1 MNFKISSSRL
11 VAAALCAVLLVG
23 CDSIKDVR
31 DEPYTAVPPETGLIG
46 GTITGLGSRRAM
58 VMSWSGAGNL
68 DCQIPD
74 PGNPTS
80 RLPAPCKFLGIEGE
94 SSQTFS
100 FGSFDVGTAYNINVE
115 SQPYGKICTVAN
127 ASGTV
132 GSGSASPVVT
142 CVNDTVNFP
151 RYDLTVNIP
160 AQFQTLPNMKIT
172 FESEDGRQVQNA
184 TGLASVTFPSVLF
197 AAGANLPLFQYRV
210 KATYQDSAGG
220 ELTPNYCSFTPISST
235 PPPIAFTSGGT
246 NLDSAGG
253 AVVPVGP
260 LTVSV
265 AACAFTATVAVV
277 NEDSPASTAAT
288 GGLKLA
294 LRNHYTGVEEQTL
307 DVANYTGQTGVFNYV
322 STTVAFGSPLKA
334 NANSLYELVITQQ
347 PAGMHCIAAG
357 QSAVVAD
364 TQSPTQGVGTTINAP
379 TSSAVALLDPAVLDW
394 WAFADRQ
401 VRCKSVP
408 VAPNILTGTYQ
419 MDAKTG
425 TQTNGNMYGRPREF
439 LTFFDDGT
447 FLYGIGMDSAS
458 ATNGSP
464 NNSFQM
470 SPTGAAGIVRGNY
483 SASSG
488 VANGFYT
495 YNSAAGTIA
504 FTVLTA
510 TNINPNGRGLN
521 GMPGYTPAVLYIPQ
535 PPPVYLRSV
544 LPRGLITAT
553 NVVKGANGGL
563 GTLNMDFTGGN
574 PSSTRHWSMT
584 EPVSNPG
591 EMGGAWVTADHQ
603 RVFVYDKTYTYV
615 FHMGVNGYGNLQ
627 DTCILPLED
636 STFSAG
642 RYSLHSDSA
651 TSGTLFSSVP
661 TCQPGLLNYR
671 QVSGYAKTYDLPS
684 ALPANSTVPQISQ
697 AFVGPRPPTGLGP
710 TTPRRPPNYHARFP
724 GLTRQDDG
732 RPSSPVEF
740 EVTAGNPDTMTVQNT
755 LNGIPIEDEIHVT
768 KSVVN

>member
-11 VAAALCAVLLVG
+11 VAAGLCAVLLVG

-31 DEPYTAVPPETGLIG
+31 DEPYTAVPTPTGLIG
-46 GTITGLGSRRAM
+46 GTITGLGSRRSM
-58 VMSWSGAGNL
+58 VMSWSGAGNQ

-74 PGNPTS
+74 PGNPTN

-94 SSQTFS
+94 TSQTFS
-100 FGSFDVGTAYNINVE
+100 FGSFDEGTAYNINVE

-132 GSGSASPVVT
+132 GSGAPAPVVT

-172 FESEDGRQVQNA
+172 VATEDGTQVQDA
-184 TGLASVTFPSVLF
+184 TGIASVTFPSVLF
-197 AAGANLPLFQYRV
+197 NSGSNLPLFQYRV
-210 KATYQDSAGG
+210 KATYQDTAGG
-220 ELTPNYCSFTPISST
+220 ETIPNYCNFTPISVASPLT
-235 PPPIAFTSGGT
+235 AFTSGGT
-246 NLDSAGG
+246 NLDSSGG
-253 AVVPVGP
+253 AVVPQGP
-260 LTVSV
+260 LAVTV
-265 AACAFTATVAVV
+265 AACAFTATVSVV
-277 NEDSPASTAAT
+277 NEDATASTAAT
-288 GGLKLA
+288 GGLSLA
-294 LRNHYTGVEEQTL
+294 LRNHYTGVDEQTL
-307 DVANYTGQTGVFNYV
+307 SVANYTGQTFSSPFNYAN
-322 STTVAFGSPLKA
+322 TTLSFGTPLKG
-334 NANSLYELVITQQ
+334 NANSLYEIVVTQQ
-347 PAGMHCIAAG
+347 PPGMHCIAAG
-357 QSAVVAD
+357 QSVVVAD
-364 TQSPTQGVGTTINAP
+364 TQSATQGVGTNITAP

-394 WAFADRQ
+394 WAFANRQ

-425 TQTNGNMYGRPREF
+425 TQANGNIYGRPREF

-458 ATNGSP
+458 ATSASP
-464 NNSFQM
+464 NATFT
-470 SPTGAAGIVRGNY
+470 TGTAGIVRGNY

-504 FTVLTA
+504 FNVLTA

-521 GMPGYTPAVLYIPQ
+521 GMPGYATTTLFKTPPFG
-535 PPPVYLRSV
+535 SV
-544 LPRGLITAT
+544 LTRGLITAT
-553 NVVKGANGGL
+553 NVVKGANGAL

-651 TSGTLFSSVP
+651 TSGTIFSSVP

-684 ALPANSTVPQISQ
+684 ALPANSTVPQIIQ
-697 AFVGPRPPTGLGP
+697 AFVGPIPPTGLGP

-724 GLTRQDDG
+724 GLTRPDDG

-755 LNGIPIEDEIHVT
+755 LNGIPIEDEIQVT
-768 KSVVN
+768 RSVVN